1 MENESKLLAG
11 GMVALSLATAALV
24 VMPFL
29 QLRNVPPPEGL
40 KPYTSE
46 QLRGRQVY
54 MSNGCIAC
62 HTQQPSSTGA
72 GVVDSSRGWGRPSVA
87 GDYYYDQ
94 PVLLGTMRTGPD
106 LFNIGA
112 RQPSADWQ
120 LGHLFQP
127 RAYVPGSIMP
137 SFPFLFEVKNPG
149 DVSKDERV
157 VALPPGTAAE
167 GKVVVARPEALDLVA
182 YLINLNHT
190 YNALTP
196 EQLKYAESRLSPARL
211 KQDGKTEKGEE
222 KAHDKQ

>member
-1 MENESKLLAG
+1 
-11 GMVALSLATAALV
+11 
-24 VMPFL
+24 
-29 QLRNVPPPEGL
+29 
-40 KPYTSE
+40 
-46 QLRGRQVY
+46 

-87 GDYYYDQ
+87 ADYYYDQ

-112 RQPSADWQ
+112 RQPSVDWQ

-137 SFPFLFEVKNPG
+137 AYPFLFELKDPAN
-149 DVSKDERV
+149 VSKSERV
-157 VALPPGTAAE
+157 VALPPGTAEE

-182 YLINLNHT
+182 YLISL
-190 YNALTP
+190 
-196 EQLKYAESRLSPARL
+196 
-211 KQDGKTEKGEE
+211 
-222 KAHDKQ
+222 